1 MRTRLS
7 ESPVGKKLTY
17 SHDIS
22 LAECESF
29 ILESALEM
37 NSYRQW
43 VAHLIHFRLQIM
55 REPDP
60 YSVGSDIKDFLR
72 LKDLIQRSLE
82 SAGYSS
88 QAFQIKMST
97 TELDLNNVII
107 EQYTSSESLY
117 REANLLLRDGHG
129 GRDIGKDSLTP
140 WILQLNAAIRR
151 RDEYMEVSYRG
162 AKFTRAEIK
171 LYNPGE
177 MFIWAPFTSA
187 SKSRESCLG
196 GNVLFEFLPTSPLS
210 EYGKRAPRDISAV
223 SMFPE
228 EEEVLFPICCAFR
241 VTSKENMGAGQTV
254 IRLDVLD
261 HH

>member
-7 ESPVGKKLTY
+7 ESPIGKKLTY

-22 LAECESF
+22 LAECENF
-29 ILESALEM
+29 ILESALEA

-43 VAHLIHFRLQIM
+43 LAHLIHFRLQIM
-55 REPDP
+55 REPAP
-60 YSVGSDIKDFLR
+60 YSVGPDIKDFFS
-72 LKDLIQRSLE
+72 LKELIQHSLE
-82 SAGYSS
+82 DAGYSS
-88 QAFQIKMST
+88 QAFQIKTAT
-97 TELDLNNVII
+97 TELDLNNAII
-107 EQYTSSESLY
+107 EQYTSSENLY
-117 REANLLLRDGHG
+117 RDANLLLRDGHS

-140 WILQLNAAIRR
+140 WILQLNAAIRT
-151 RDEYMEVSYRG
+151 RDEYMKVSYRG
-162 AKFTRAEIK
+162 AKFTREEIK
-171 LYNPGE
+171 LYNPGD

-187 SKSRESCLG
+187 SKSKESCLA
-196 GNVLFEFLPTSPLS
+196 GNVLFEFHPTSPLS
-210 EYGKRAPRDISAV
+210 EYGKRAPRDISEV

-241 VTSKENMGAGQTV
+241 VTSKESVGAGQTL